1 MKPLKYST
9 AEINHCNDF
18 FQKLI
23 HLSSRKV
30 KLMKFAWIMVEGTN
44 WDRKKEAITTALE
57 SGIDHIVDFT
67 DVEKIQKLGNVTI
80 ISDVEGADVVMVGR
94 NGEGDGTLIIPDDLS
109 QSKDL
114 AAITSFKRK
123 GKKVAAYVEIT
134 SKKHE
139 ELASYLGRTADYLIL
154 LGKDWTVIPLENII
168 ADLQKEDVKLIAAV
182 SDYDEAKVALETLEY
197 GTDGVLL
204 CPRDTSQIRKV
215 SELIER
221 IDSESYQMK
230 PATVTRVEAVGSGD
244 RVCVDTCSMMSP
256 GEGMLI
262 GSYSRGMFL
271 VHSESLESE
280 YVASRPFRVNA
291 GPVHAYV
298 MTPGNRTRYLSEI
311 ETGDE
316 VLTVDKEG
324 NTKTTVVGRVKIEKR
339 PLMLIEAEYEGVV
352 LRTILQNAETIRL
365 VGEDGKPI
373 SVADLKKGDKVMVYL
388 DESARHFGMAIDETI
403 IEK

>member
-1 MKPLKYST
+1 
-9 AEINHCNDF
+9 
-18 FQKLI
+18 
-23 HLSSRKV
+23 
-30 KLMKFAWIMVEGTN
+30 MKFAWIMAEGKN
-44 WDRKKEAITTALE
+44 WDEKKQFITTALE

-67 DVEKIQKLGNVTI
+67 DNEKIAKLGNLTLV
-80 ISDVEGADVVMVGR
+80 SDTEDADIKMIGR
-94 NGEGDGTLIIPDDLS
+94 NGEGDGTLKIPDDLS

-114 AAITSFKRK
+114 QVATELKK
-123 GKKVAAYVEIT
+123 LGKSVAAYVEIS

-139 ELASYLGRTADYLIL
+139 ELASKIGKVADYLIL

-168 ADLQKEDVKLIAAV
+168 AELQREDVKIIAAV
-182 SDYDEAKVALETLEY
+182 KDFDEAKLALETLEY

-204 CPRDTSQIRKV
+204 LPEDISQIKKV
-215 SELIER
+215 AEFIEK
-221 IDSESYQMK
+221 IDSESYNLV
-230 PATVTRVEAVGSGD
+230 PATITRVEPVGSGD
-244 RVCVDTCSMMSP
+244 RVCVDTCSMMNV

-262 GSYSRGMFL
+262 GSYSKGLFL

-298 MTPGNRTRYLSEI
+298 MTPGNKTRYLSEI

-316 VLTVDKEG
+316 VLTVDREG

-339 PLMLIEAEYEGVV
+339 PLMLIEAEYEGF
-352 LRTILQNAETIRL
+352 TIKTLLQNAETIRL
-365 VGEDGKPI
+365 VNDDGDPV
-373 SVADLKKGDKVMVYL
+373 SVAELNIGDRVMVYL
-388 DESARHFGMAIDETI
+388 DTSARHFGMAIEESI